1 MNICLSSIA
10 VHMPL
15 PPCESFRYSQK
26 LYGTCT
32 GLFCLHDLWTCTFQ
46 FSSRTPPTTIYIWIA
61 SMFTKTLRR
70 SLPRLRVE
78 GLVCISGTRSNFA
91 SISLGL
97 SFTRRLRPHVKQA
110 EDSAYRFANFVGI
123 SVILIIQ
130 DFQGFDHVVHFV
142 DPFVK
147 VVLLVLQLRN
157 KIIGIFEG
165 ALSIL
170 AKATLADDG
179 FQFGS
184 CQDGVQCHGLSNGS
198 GSLLDLSS
206 IQTSQKDDRGTWCMW
221 CTGMYWFDW
230 YDWFIH
236 ETKQNKKRTIVVEHV
251 HTCYMCIHFLTLK
264 VGATEKAFAVAIKA
278 KRAIQERY
286 MMMSLVWME

>member
-1 MNICLSSIA
+1 MNICLTSIA

-15 PPCESFRYSQK
+15 PPCKSFRYSQK
-26 LYGTCT
+26 LYGT
-32 GLFCLHDLWTCTFQ
+32 GLFCLHDLWTRTFQ
-46 FSSRTPPTTIYIWIA
+46 FSSHTPPTTIYIWIA
-61 SMFTKTLRR
+61 SMFINTLRR

-78 GLVCISGTRSNFA
+78 GLVCISGTGSNFA
-91 SISLGL
+91 SISHGL

-123 SVILIIQ
+123 SIILIIQ

-157 KIIGIFEG
+157 KIISIFEG

-206 IQTSQKDDRGTWCMW
+206 IQTSQKDDRGTLWCDVPVCIDIIDSFMKRNK
-221 CTGMYWFDW
+221 TRSEPLLSNMYIHVTCA
-230 YDWFIH
+230 FI
-236 ETKQNKKRTIVVEHV
+236 
-251 HTCYMCIHFLTLK
+251 
-264 VGATEKAFAVAIKA
+264 
-278 KRAIQERY
+278 
-286 MMMSLVWME
+286 SLPWK